1 MIGQVRNLI
10 IGDCGRRVD
19 NLILKN
25 IEETLPDFL
34 LITKKNYLN
43 LNWIIMSLLFVLNT
57 NIEVVTSSSSSI
69 IIIIIIIIIFFL

>member
-43 LNWIIMSLLFVLNT
+43 LN
-57 NIEVVTSSSSSI
+57 
-69 IIIIIIIIIFFL
+69 